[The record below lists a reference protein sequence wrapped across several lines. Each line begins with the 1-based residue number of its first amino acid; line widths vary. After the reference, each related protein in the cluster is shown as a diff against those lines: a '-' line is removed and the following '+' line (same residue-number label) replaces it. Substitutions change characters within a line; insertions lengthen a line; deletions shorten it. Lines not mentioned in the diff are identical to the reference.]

1 MSPMPPSPVSLNT
14 LRVFEAAAR
23 HLSFTQAAGELC
35 VTQAAVSH
43 QIRTLEAQLGQ
54 PLFVRTPRALQLSD
68 AGQQLLPALQQGL
81 GLIEAALQ
89 QLATRQAV
97 ERLTVGVVGTFAQGH
112 LLAHLPAFEAEHP
125 GIQLR
130 LLTHNNRVD
139 LLAEGLDAA
148 IRFGDGA
155 WRSEAAQALMPAPLS
170 PLCSARTAAGL
181 REPTDLRGALRLR
194 SFRSTD
200 WDAWGQ
206 AVGVELPPARGPQ
219 FDSSVLMVQAALQGE
234 GVALAPPAMFQHEL
248 HEGRLVQPFAAAV
261 DVGRYWVT
269 WPLNKP
275 MPPALERFRS
285 WLLRTVSA

>member
-1 MSPMPPSPVSLNT
+1 MPPSPVSLNT

-206 AVGVELPPARGPQ
+206 AVGVELPPARGPAG
-219 FDSSVLMVQAALQGE
+219 AALCRGGRCRPLLAHMAAEQADAT
-234 GVALAPPAMFQHEL
+234 GVGAIPQLALAHGVGLTRRASVDAATPANPSQGMAEKLFQGGPCL
-248 HEGRLVQPFAAAV
+248 HR
-261 DVGRYWVT
+261 
-269 WPLNKP
+269 
-275 MPPALERFRS
+275 
-285 WLLRTVSA
+285 